1 MNMRKSTLLL
11 IAAVL
16 LGLFSTACSG
26 NNSKNDETAAE
37 QTTSISVDELMADA
51 ESLVGDTVTIEGV
64 CSHLCKHGGRKA
76 FVVGS
81 NDSLLIRCEA
91 FPLMGEC
98 FSRESVHKPIE
109 VTGVLRE
116 QRIDEQ
122 AIVEMEQQH
131 EAQLKNIEN
140 SKGEN
145 ASKEAAE
152 QQSGCDTERAAQG
165 QQNVTSFD
173 ERMADYRAKIAARME
188 KEGKD
193 YLSYYYI
200 DAISYRTLPE

>member
-1 MNMRKSTLLL
+1 MNMKKSTLLL
-11 IAAVL
+11 FAIVL
-16 LGLFSTACSG
+16 LGMLYTACSN
-26 NNSKNDETAAE
+26 NNSKNEEATE
-37 QTTSISVDELMADA
+37 QTGSISVDDLMANA

-76 FVVGS
+76 FVAGS

-91 FPLMGEC
+91 FPLMGEN

-109 VTGVLRE
+109 VTGILRE

-140 SKGEN
+140 SKGEE
-145 ASKEAAE
+145 AAKEAAE

-165 QQNVTSFD
+165 QQNVTSFS
-173 ERMADYRAKIAARME
+173 ERMADYRTKIAARTE